1 MKLQRAHNLCVRFVS
16 NVRKYDHITP
26 SLEAIGWLKLD
37 KKRNLHSLLFLFEIL
52 NSSIPSYLSS
62 RFTYLSSHHNL
73 NTRSR
78 HETILTIPSHR
89 TSSYSSSFTIAMR
102 RLWNSLPASISD
114 CRNKIQFKRK
124 LTRHLVR
131 VMKRR
136 LKHKII
142 FVCALVFVLW
152 INSFLY
158 SHYQEARNDSTHEEV
173 YNFPDIEME
182 PIRGR
187 KNIIFL
193 ETLCAISPNEI
204 SSTGLLLTKRQAC
217 SIESAAKWNPS
228 STVHLLYTCS
238 MNGGMEVTSSYI
250 RQLFKYPN
258 VKIWKLDIPEFL
270 KGTPLEGWDFHGEL
284 ELCTSMAARTWTWM
298 SSLEELGG
306 NYVGKENPQTLSS
319 CVLSMSA
326 EVIGHEVAKLCVEDT
341 LKDFDGGSWNHNGTD
356 LITKVLKQVCGVD
369 KVSLNHSVPSN
380 TAKLVK
386 YQIRRTCMACY
397 YTRSIVEK
405 MSPETCRGFKI
416 LSTEVFTPIFYY
428 QWKMLFRSTEIQ
440 EVMDLMNLSY
450 GVHMWNF
457 LSNEGNVNLL
467 IQQPYGLLASHH
479 CPLVYSNSDISF

>member
-1 MKLQRAHNLCVRFVS
+1 
-16 NVRKYDHITP
+16 
-26 SLEAIGWLKLD
+26 
-37 KKRNLHSLLFLFEIL
+37 
-52 NSSIPSYLSS
+52 
-62 RFTYLSSHHNL
+62 
-73 NTRSR
+73 
-78 HETILTIPSHR
+78 
-89 TSSYSSSFTIAMR
+89 
-102 RLWNSLPASISD
+102 
-114 CRNKIQFKRK
+114 
-124 LTRHLVR
+124 
-131 VMKRR
+131 MKRR

-284 ELCTSMAARTWTWM
+284 SNSKWPVFHASDVLRFVALYKYGGTYLDLDVVIKR
-298 SSLEELGG
+298 SLEELGG

-341 LKDFDGGSWNHNGTD
+341 LKDFDGGSWNHNGPD

-369 KVSLNHSVPSN
+369 K
-380 TAKLVK
+380 
-386 YQIRRTCMACY
+386 
-397 YTRSIVEK
+397 VEK

-467 IQQPYGLLASHH
+467 IQQLYGLLASHH